1 MTMSILPTMAQAVAS
16 NPKKRV
22 IRAKAVASPQVAQAT
37 VEPIQPAF
45 ARFLRLV
52 DRAGQTRSAQAVN
65 AYVTAVWRRF
75 LAWQMRRATRLIL
88 NSLDDRTLADIGLRR
103 GEINTLFR
111 DIEQRKARW
120 YLNP

>member
-1 MTMSILPTMAQAVAS
+1 MSQAVAS
-16 NPKKRV
+16 SPKRRAAQAKVSANPRV
-22 IRAKAVASPQVAQAT
+22 VQAT

-52 DRAGQTRSAQAVN
+52 DRAGETRSAQAVN
-65 AYVTAVWRRF
+65 AYVTAVWSRF

-103 GEINTLFR
+103 GEIATALR
-111 DIEQRKARW
+111 DIEDRKLRW
-120 YLNP
+120 YVNR